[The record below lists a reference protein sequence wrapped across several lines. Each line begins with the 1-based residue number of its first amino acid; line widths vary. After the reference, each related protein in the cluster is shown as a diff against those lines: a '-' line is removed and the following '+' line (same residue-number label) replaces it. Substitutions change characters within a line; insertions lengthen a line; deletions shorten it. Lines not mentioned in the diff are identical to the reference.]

1 VCVCSARQF
10 QQCTP
15 SFSIMK
21 IKTLLKMYSNYA
33 SPFRFFFNSDLH
45 TSFSN
50 FLSAVSTGELDFGVG
65 VARPNDLVLR

>member
-1 VCVCSARQF
+1 
-10 QQCTP
+10 
-15 SFSIMK
+15 MK